1 MTDDVF
7 GKESETTKQSVLA
20 ATRWRELTDSEK
32 APYLAKAEQDKTRY
46 EEARRVY
53 EAAQAEGMLPIDA
66 AAHAAAAGKAAAA
79 KMNETHP
86 ALQNLPLGLRGEL
99 DGHDDIGLGAA
110 SHGKKEKK

>member
-1 MTDDVF
+1 MTEDVF

-20 ATRWRELTDSEK
+20 ATRWRDLSETEK

-46 EEARRVY
+46 EEARKEY
-53 EAAQAEGMLPIDA
+53 DQAQAEGLSPIDA
-66 AAHAAAAGKAAAA
+66 AARATAAGKAAAA

-99 DGHDDIGLGAA
+99 DGVEEMDGHGAL
-110 SHGKKEKK
+110 KMDK